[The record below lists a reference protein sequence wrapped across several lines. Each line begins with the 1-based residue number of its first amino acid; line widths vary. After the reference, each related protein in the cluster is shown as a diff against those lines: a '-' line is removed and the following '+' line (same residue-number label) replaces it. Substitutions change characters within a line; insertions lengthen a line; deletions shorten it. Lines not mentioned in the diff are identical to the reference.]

1 MEKEPL
7 FIAFASQKGGVGK
20 TAFTVLTAGILHY
33 RRGYNIAVVD
43 CDSPQHSIGLMR
55 DRDMECVKENDSL
68 KVALYRQHEQFKK
81 MAYPIIKSDPEHA
94 VEDFYHYA
102 RERDMVFDIVLFDL
116 PGTLRSIGVIQ
127 TVASMHHIFIPLK
140 ADNVVMQ
147 SSLQFA
153 TVTREE
159 LIARGNCPLKG
170 VHLFWNMID
179 KRERKDAYEAWNKV
193 IQASVQHLMTTRVP
207 DTKRYNKE
215 LSCMQDSIFRSTLF
229 PPDNRQVKGS
239 GLMELVDE
247 ICGICG
253 LEKYSI
259 P

>member
-179 KRERKDAYEAWNKV
+179 
-193 IQASVQHLMTTRVP
+193 
-207 DTKRYNKE
+207 
-215 LSCMQDSIFRSTLF
+215 
-229 PPDNRQVKGS
+229 
-239 GLMELVDE
+239 
-247 ICGICG
+247 
-253 LEKYSI
+253 
-259 P
+259 